1 MSTRICMVMI
11 FTLPSTTGFQRG
23 DFTLAGVKTVSL
35 CSAHA
40 WKSLFRTGLIQ
51 SLFRATRYF
60 TVVRSDSRG
69 HAAKIGQRIIVH
81 PDPVPDI
88 AFGHAFGVK
97 VITVGKGSDKNR
109 DLCGLF
115 RVPPIVQV
123 KLLSCIVQFEVDTG
137 VRWM

>member
-1 MSTRICMVMI
+1 MFCPCLEI
-11 FTLPSTTGFQRG
+11 F
-23 DFTLAGVKTVSL
+23 
-35 CSAHA
+35 
-40 WKSLFRTGLIQ
+40 IQ
-51 SLFRATRYF
+51 DRADPVLVPGNRYF

-97 VITVGKGSDKNR
+97 VITVGKGSDKDR

-137 VRWM
+137 VTLDVKGQLFGISPFAVTSAVLPICLLYTSDAADE